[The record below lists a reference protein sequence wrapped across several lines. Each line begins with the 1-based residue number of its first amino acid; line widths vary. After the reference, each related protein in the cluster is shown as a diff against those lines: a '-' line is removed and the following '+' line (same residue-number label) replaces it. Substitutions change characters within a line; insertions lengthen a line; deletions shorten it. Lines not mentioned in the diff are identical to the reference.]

1 VVIVTGFS
9 LKGLIR
15 HVSAFTGMSEA
26 TVYERQR
33 ALVRAGLLETQRGRG
48 PGSGVR
54 GTPESMALLL
64 ISLLATANLSEVG
77 LSTRIFADLENK
89 EGSCPLTGKRTF
101 AEAVTAILAS
111 KELAQ
116 SISAINVSQEIRE
129 AQIAYR
135 DIGKAGRITPSS
147 SKFGGLAGQPEE
159 RGLTLCASLSGYALS
174 QMVDIFAF
182 DKGEARP

>member
-1 VVIVTGFS
+1 MSDLS
-9 LKGLIR
+9 LKSLIT
-15 HVSAFTGMSEA
+15 HVSAMTGLSEA
-26 TVYERQR
+26 AVYERQR
-33 ALVRAGLLETQRGRG
+33 ALVRAGLLKTERGRG

-64 ISLLATANLSEVG
+64 ISLLATGNLSDAG
-77 LSTRIFADLENK
+77 LSTRIFANLENK

-116 SISAINVSQEIRE
+116 GVIAINVSREIRQT
-129 AQIAYR
+129 QITYR
-135 DIGKAGRITPSS
+135 DPSKGGSIPSS
-147 SKFGGLAGQPEE
+147 SKFGLAGQSEE
-159 RGLTLCASLSGYALS
+159 PGLSLSASLSGYALN

-182 DKGEARP
+182 DKG

>member
-1 VVIVTGFS
+1 MTGLS
-9 LKGLIR
+9 LKSLIR

-26 TVYERQR
+26 AVYERQR
-33 ALVRAGLLETQRGRG
+33 ALVRAGLLKTERGRG

-54 GTPESMALLL
+54 GTPESVALLL
-64 ISLLATANLSEVG
+64 ISLLATGNLSEAGV
-77 LSTRIFADLENK
+77 STRIFANLENK

-116 SISAINVSQEIRE
+116 KITAINVSQEIRE
-129 AQIAYR
+129 TEIAYR
-135 DIGKAGRITPSS
+135 VSSS
-147 SKFGGLAGQPEE
+147 SKFGLARRPQEPGLSL
-159 RGLTLCASLSGYALS
+159 RSTLSGYVLNRMAD
-174 QMVDIFAF
+174 MFAF

>member
-1 VVIVTGFS
+1 MASLS
-9 LKGLIR
+9 LKRLIT
-15 HVSAFTGMSEA
+15 HVTALTGQSEA
-26 TVYERQR
+26 AVYERQR
-33 ALVRAGLLETQRGRG
+33 ALVRAGLLKTERGRG

-64 ISLLATANLSEVG
+64 ISLLATGNLSEAGV
-77 LSTRIFADLENK
+77 STKIFVKLENN
-89 EGSCPLTGKRTF
+89 EGFCPLTANRTF
-101 AEAVTAILAS
+101 GEAVTAILAS

-116 SISAINVSQEIRE
+116 SITAINVSQEIRE

-135 DIGKAGRITPSS
+135 DIGKGGSITPSS

-159 RGLTLCASLSGYALS
+159 RGLTLCASLSGYALN